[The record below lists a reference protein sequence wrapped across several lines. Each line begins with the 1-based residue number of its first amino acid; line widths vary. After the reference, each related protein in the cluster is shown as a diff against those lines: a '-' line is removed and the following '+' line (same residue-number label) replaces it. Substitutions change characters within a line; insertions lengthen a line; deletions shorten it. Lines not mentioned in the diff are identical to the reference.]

1 MRVKVALLAGVL
13 GGLLVAGTAHAQLL
27 DKKAISLAEAEKM
40 VKAAEAEA
48 KKNNWGM
55 CITVVDEGGN
65 QILAAKMDDCQ
76 VGSVEISLRKAVTA
90 ARFKRPTKVWE
101 DALTGNPS
109 ATPPVPGRMAILG
122 LGFIPSEGGINL
134 VVGGRTIGAIGCSGG
149 TAPQDGMTCKA
160 GADVLMK

>member
-65 QILAAKMDDCQ
+65 QIMAVRMDDCQ
-76 VGSVEISLRKAVTA
+76 VGSVAISLRKARTA
-90 ARFKRPTKVWE
+90 AELRRPTKVWE
-101 DALTGNPS
+101 DALAGDPK
-109 ATPPVPGRMAILG
+109 ATPPVPGRMAVIG
-122 LGFIPSEGGINL
+122 LGIIPSEGGINL
-134 VVGGRTIGAIGCSGG
+134 VVGGKTIGAIGCSGG

-160 GADVLMK
+160 GADALMK